1 MLRVFLTDRLLV
13 LTGILLLLGLID
25 DTEEANDIADGGLA
39 VDGDEEYD
47 NDNEVTDLVFKLLP
61 ESVSVCRVSTEVS
74 VIRESMFSV
83 VARSGVLGLVTV
95 SVTSLTPSS

>member
-39 VDGDEEYD
+39 VDVDDEY
-47 NDNEVTDLVFKLLP
+47 VMK
-61 ESVSVCRVSTEVS
+61 
-74 VIRESMFSV
+74 
-83 VARSGVLGLVTV
+83 
-95 SVTSLTPSS
+95 